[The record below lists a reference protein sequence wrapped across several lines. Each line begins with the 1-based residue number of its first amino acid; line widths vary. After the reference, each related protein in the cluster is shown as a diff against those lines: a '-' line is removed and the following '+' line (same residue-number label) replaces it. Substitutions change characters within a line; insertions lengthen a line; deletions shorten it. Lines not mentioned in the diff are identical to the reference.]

1 MEPLGALSGAAGG
14 MADAV
19 AGIIEQRLRQ
29 AQVANQ
35 VADAQAR
42 LAETERANK
51 ATEAYR
57 TSALAQT
64 TAWQNAQDAENK
76 RYHDQL
82 NADRLSKEGQALNES
97 MPPGTDFS
105 PSDPMAKY
113 LTATD
118 KPSYAEA
125 PPAALAAD
133 PTQQGPVPLPGTIAN
148 APSPVAGRLLT
159 KTPTFRQIDTMT
171 DNARQA
177 AAALAAANKPKE
189 FKLSPQG
196 AAVNTSLEQAGPMTD
211 QVLAALREQ
220 YPGIDTNPDQY
231 NTLSAKGKA
240 LAAQTMYNLGFSSPD
255 EARMAIEKLLQP
267 IQAGQYM
274 RSSRSQQM
282 LQLALSHMG
291 DPGQTPAAQYN
302 RLKTLR
308 GLMPEMKEGLYRAE
322 QKIDPNDP
330 YAGSYFQHELAGAGG
345 GAPDTA
351 QTGKTTTGVATPG
364 ASPGATPATGKMK
377 VYDQRGNLISG
388 NPNEGS
394 SAVPAAS
401 AAPTIPDQGT
411 NPSRAESAAAPATPP
426 PPPIPTI
433 ATMRPGQMRVAPD
446 FLPELQRR
454 EGGFYAEPYDDSGTG
469 GAIGYGMHSWQG
481 KPVAP
486 DLRIT
491 QEQADAEMQRQ
502 IAQEYAPRVD
512 RALKVPVTQDQYNA
526 LISVAWNSPRAADA
540 LIAKLNA
547 HQPLSEQDFQQTATI
562 KGTPNKGLSQR
573 RQLEAAPFLNP

>member
-133 PTQQGPVPLPGTIAN
+133 PTQQGPVALPGTIAN

-330 YAGSYFQHELAGAGG
+330 YAGSYFQRELTGTAP
-345 GAPDTA
+345 PDTA
-351 QTGKTTTGVATPG
+351 PSGKTTAGAATPG
-364 ASPGATPATGKMK
+364 ASPGTTPATGKMK

-394 SAVPAAS
+394 SVPAPAAS
-401 AAPTIPDQGT
+401 AAPTIPNAQNQT
-411 NPSRAESAAAPATPP
+411 PSPT
-426 PPPIPTI
+426 PTI

-491 QEQADAEMQRQ
+491 REQADAEMQRQ

-562 KGTPNKGLSQR
+562 KGKPNKGLSQR